1 MQYDGAAFQSEVR
14 AVGGAVGWR
23 AETQRGHE
31 RAVAETEKA
40 RRAMTDDKT
49 NANEEILEGL
59 TPERLERNQQAYAD
73 VVAKYY
79 GDPDFKA
86 KVDADP
92 TAVLKAE
99 GIDIPA
105 GASVKLLF
113 NTEKLLHI
121 VLPSVKS
128 GD

>member
-1 MQYDGAAFQSEVR
+1 
-14 AVGGAVGWR
+14 
-23 AETQRGHE
+23 
-31 RAVAETEKA
+31 
-40 RRAMTDDKT
+40 MTDDKT
-49 NANEEILEGL
+49 NATDEVLEGL
-59 TPERLERNQQAYAD
+59 TRDRLERNQRVYAD

-86 KVDADP
+86 AVDADP

-99 GIDIPA
+99 GIDVPA

-113 NTEKLLHI
+113 NTENLLHI
-121 VLPSVKS
+121 VLPAVKS

>member
-1 MQYDGAAFQSEVR
+1 
-14 AVGGAVGWR
+14 
-23 AETQRGHE
+23 
-31 RAVAETEKA
+31 
-40 RRAMTDDKT
+40 MTDKT
-49 NANEEILEGL
+49 NATDEVLEGL
-59 TPERLERNQQAYAD
+59 TRDRLERNQRVYAD

-86 KVDADP
+86 AVDADP

-99 GIDIPA
+99 GIDVPA

-113 NTEKLLHI
+113 NTENLLHI
-121 VLPSVKS
+121 VLPAVKS